1 MACAVLAPPKGRFQI
16 DRHGESLSHETATLT
31 SPLRILASELRAD
44 TVSPKAF
51 PALAAGF
58 TSGLAL
64 LVAQV
69 AYGSLIF
76 SGPLAPYSSQGV
88 GLILFGNFAACLV
101 IALTGGF
108 RGAISGLSPALV
120 IVMAQVGA
128 TMGAAGDTLF
138 VTTACAL
145 ILGAVAAGACFLA
158 IGRYRLANL
167 VRFVPYSVAGGF
179 VAGIGGA
186 VCLAAM
192 SLMGVET
199 DWRAIP
205 VLVTPPELLR
215 WSPGVAFGIFL
226 YLAMKRWGRP
236 FILPVGV
243 GLAVGAYHLALV
255 LLGISGDEAR
265 AAGLLLTSTSEANLW
280 PALVPADLAYVD
292 WAAMALQFPS
302 VLLLVLIA
310 LIVVIMNFAGLEM
323 AANQDLDWNREFRAT
338 GIANVVAGLGGGT
351 TASMIVPASLRSK
364 FFGAATR
371 LTGIIAALVI
381 AAALFLGDGML
392 ELVPVPLV
400 GGILVFAGLGMLD
413 EGLLR
418 SRKRLPWTEYA
429 VVVLIAASTVVFG
442 LFEGV
447 GAGMVATLVFFAV
460 RLSRVDPIGSR
471 FTVRERRSTKARS
484 VPDRV
489 ILQQEGDRVLVWRLR
504 GYIFFGSVYP
514 LADHLKES
522 LGGDPRPTCVM
533 LDFTSVSGFDFS
545 AVNVLARYLQT
556 ARAAG
561 VKVVLSAPS
570 EQVRTGLR
578 RNLPP
583 SEFASLR
590 IEPSL
595 DRALE
600 HVEEI
605 VIEMWKAHAS
615 AVVEHRA
622 SVLERAAA
630 DLDRQLERRTRFEDL
645 IDELRSRLSQRRYT
659 SGDVLAGP
667 GVPSEGLQ
675 LLTSGRATAH
685 DAAGTRFR
693 QYGPGDAIWPVDPSD
708 KEAPIVSA
716 DTSCRTMVLTP
727 VARRRLEEREEALAL
742 KLYRYLLA
750 GRFKGEPTP
759 TERDDAVPPNS
770 ADESESSSP
779 SESSS

>member
-1 MACAVLAPPKGRFQI
+1 MLAPPKSAFQI

-205 VLVTPPELLR
+205 SLVAPPELWK
-215 WSPGVAFGIFL
+215 WSPGVAFGIAL
-226 YLAMKRWGRP
+226 YLAMRRWGRP
-236 FILPVGV
+236 LILPVGV
-243 GLAVGAYHLALV
+243 AVAVGAYHLALV

-280 PALVPADLAYVD
+280 PVLVPADLAYVD

-364 FFGAATR
+364 LFGAATR

-429 VVVLIAASTVVFG
+429 VVVLIAAATVVFG

-645 IDELRSRLSQRRYT
+645 IDELRSRLSPRRYT
-659 SGDVLAGP
+659 PGDVLAGP

>member
-1 MACAVLAPPKGRFQI
+1 MMA
-16 DRHGESLSHETATLT
+16 
-31 SPLRILASELRAD
+31 PLRSLASELRAD
-44 TVSPKAF
+44 TVSAKVV

-88 GLILFGNFAACLV
+88 GLVIFGNFAACLV

-128 TMGAAGDTLF
+128 TMGAEGDTLF
-138 VTTACAL
+138 VTTAFAL
-145 ILGAVAAGACFLA
+145 IIGAVAAGACFLA

-192 SLMGVET
+192 SLMGVEM
-199 DWRAIP
+199 DWRATAA
-205 VLVTPPELLR
+205 LVQPPELVR
-215 WSPGVAFGIFL
+215 WTPGVAFGVFL

-236 FILPVGV
+236 LILPVGV
-243 GLAVGAYHLALV
+243 TVAVGAYHLALA

-265 AAGLLLTSTSEANLW
+265 AAGLLLTSTSEASLW
-280 PALVPADLAYVD
+280 PVLGPADLAFVD
-292 WAAMALQFPS
+292 WTAMALQFPTL
-302 VLLLVLIA
+302 LLLVLVA
-310 LIVVIMNFAGLEM
+310 VIVVIMNFAGLEM

-364 FFGAATR
+364 LFGAATR
-371 LTGIIAALVI
+371 LTGIVAALVM
-381 AAALFLGDGML
+381 AVALFLGDRML

-400 GGILVFAGLGMLD
+400 GGILIFAGLGMLD
-413 EGLLR
+413 EGLVR
-418 SRKRLPWTEYA
+418 SRKRLPWTEYG
-429 VVVLIAASTVVFG
+429 VIVLIAGVTVVFG

-447 GAGMVATLVFFAV
+447 GAGMLATLVFFAV

-489 ILQQEGDRVLVWRLR
+489 ILQQGGARVLGWRLR
-504 GYIFFGSVYP
+504 GYVFFGSVYP
-514 LADHLKES
+514 LADQFTKS
-522 LGGDPRPTCVM
+522 LSGDPRPNCVM
-533 LDFTSVSGFDFS
+533 LDFTEVSGFDFS
-545 AVNVLARYLQT
+545 AVNVLARFLQSANT
-556 ARAAG
+556 AG

-578 RNLPP
+578 RNLLP

-590 IEPSL
+590 VESDF

-600 HVEEI
+600 HCEEI
-605 VIEMWKAHAS
+605 VIDAWRAKAS
-615 AVVEHRA
+615 TVVEHRV
-622 SVLERAAA
+622 SVLEGAAD
-630 DLDRQLERRTRFEDL
+630 DLDRQLERRTHFEDMV
-645 IDELRSRLSQRRYT
+645 DELQAWLSPRRYAK
-659 SGDVLAGP
+659 GDVLAGP
-667 GVPSEGLQ
+667 GEPNEGLQ
-675 LLTSGRATAH
+675 LLTYGQASAH
-685 DAAGTRFR
+685 DAARTRFG
-693 QYGPGDAIWPVDPSD
+693 QYGPGDAIWPVDPAD
-708 KEAPIVSA
+708 ELAPTVSA
-716 DTSCRTMVLTP
+716 DTSCETMVLTP
-727 VARRRLEEREEALAL
+727 AARRRLEERGERLAL

-750 GRFKGEPTP
+750 GSFEGEPTGSP
-759 TERDDAVPPNS
+759 RHSDA
-770 ADESESSSP
+770 P
-779 SESSS
+779 S